1 MIEGD
6 TGRETTVDTYQKYQ
20 EMFEA
25 AFNMLSQM
33 KQRYQLNKG
42 HDDMAIPAVE

>member
-1 MIEGD
+1 MIEGYIR
-6 TGRETTVDTYQKYQ
+6 RETTVDTYQEYQ
-20 EMFEA
+20 EIVEA

-42 HDDMAIPAVE
+42 HENMAIPAVE